1 MPGHCVLRRALVGS
15 KWMEGD
21 APAIQQPPNHPSPLV
36 QWAEDSEPM
45 YTAIDRS
52 VGMHNGQLAL
62 YTLSAV
68 GK

>member
-1 MPGHCVLRRALVGS
+1 
-15 KWMEGD
+15 MEGD
-21 APAIQQPPNHPSPLV
+21 APAIQQPPDHPSPLV
-36 QWAEDSEPM
+36 QWAEDSELM

-52 VGMHNGQLAL
+52 IGMHNGQLAL